1 MSIVNWYNGKVNIS
15 EVEIKNL
22 KLKSNLILLT
32 SAIWTIDNCLV
43 DNITQYL
50 DYETV
55 IFEVQ
60 FYSNIVMTNIILQ
73 NIKVPIIISDI
84 STFKIYGANIY
95 NVSWSQSMIYVISST
110 SVAINSLNV
119 SNSISTSAL
128 SLITIHNSE
137 IDEIS
142 DSYFSQN
149 QYYTFVFMHS
159 NMTVFKN
166 NTLNGISK
174 GIYFKE
180 NSNAIISNWTFSNFV
195 QNVES
200 GGIYKSEINT
210 DGSAI
215 SKFSF
220 IIV

>member
-1 MSIVNWYNGKVNIS
+1 
-15 EVEIKNL
+15 
-22 KLKSNLILLT
+22 
-32 SAIWTIDNCLV
+32 
-43 DNITQYL
+43 
-50 DYETV
+50 
-55 IFEVQ
+55 
-60 FYSNIVMTNIILQ
+60 MTNIILQ

-110 SVAINSLNV
+110 SVAINNLNI
-119 SNSISTSAL
+119 SNSISTSAS

-149 QYYTFVFMHS
+149 QYYTFVFMNS

-166 NTLNGISK
+166 NTLNGINK

-180 NSNAIISNWTFSNFV
+180 NSNATISNWTFSNFV

-210 DGSAI
+210 DGSAV

-220 IIV
+220 III

>member
-1 MSIVNWYNGKVNIS
+1 MSD
-15 EVEIKNL
+15 VEMNNLNL
-22 KLKSNLILLT
+22 KSSLVLLISTT
-32 SAIWTIDNCLV
+32 SQIYNINIV
-43 DNITQYL
+43 NITQVINYTPNIL
-50 DYETV
+50 D
-55 IFEVQ
+55 IQ
-60 FYSNIVMTNIILQ
+60 FNTNLIITNITLQ
-73 NIKVPIIISDI
+73 NIELPIIYSDI
-84 STFKIYGANIY
+84 STFKIYGASMN
-95 NVSWSQSMIYVISST
+95 NVSWSQSMIYIISST
-110 SVAINSLNV
+110 SVVINNLNI
-119 SNSISTSAL
+119 SNSISTSAS

-149 QYYTFVFMHS
+149 QYYTFVFMNS

-166 NTLNGISK
+166 NTLNGINK

-180 NSNAIISNWTFSNFV
+180 NSNATISNWTFSNFV

-215 SKFSF
+215 SKFRFSLF
-220 IIV
+220 RHR

>member
-1 MSIVNWYNGKVNIS
+1 MSD
-15 EVEIKNL
+15 VEMNNLNL
-22 KLKSNLILLT
+22 KSSLVLLISTT
-32 SAIWTIDNCLV
+32 SQIYNINIV
-43 DNITQYL
+43 NITQVINYTPNIL
-50 DYETV
+50 D
-55 IFEVQ
+55 IQ
-60 FYSNIVMTNIILQ
+60 FNTNLNITNITLQ
-73 NIKVPIIISDI
+73 NIELPIIYSDI
-84 STFKIYGANIY
+84 STFKFYGASMN

-110 SVAINSLNV
+110 SVAINNLNI
-119 SNSISTSAL
+119 SNSISTSAS

-149 QYYTFVFMHS
+149 QYYTFAFMNS

-166 NTLNGISK
+166 NTLNGINK

-180 NSNAIISNWTFSNFV
+180 NSNATISNWTFSNFV

-220 IIV
+220 III

>member
-1 MSIVNWYNGKVNIS
+1 
-15 EVEIKNL
+15 
-22 KLKSNLILLT
+22 
-32 SAIWTIDNCLV
+32 
-43 DNITQYL
+43 
-50 DYETV
+50 
-55 IFEVQ
+55 
-60 FYSNIVMTNIILQ
+60 MTNIILQ

-215 SKFSF
+215 QLFK
-220 IIV
+220 IN

>member
-1 MSIVNWYNGKVNIS
+1 MSIVNWYNGEVNIS

-32 SAIWTIDNCLV
+32 SAIWTIENCLV

-50 DYETV
+50 DHATV
-55 IFEVQ
+55 ILEVE
-60 FYSNIVMTNIILQ
+60 FYSNIVMTNITLQ
-73 NIKVPIIISDI
+73 NIKIPIIISDI
-84 STFKIYGANIY
+84 STFKIYGVNIY

-119 SNSISTSAL
+119 SNSISTSAH
-128 SLITIHNSE
+128 SLITIHKSE

-142 DSYFSQN
+142 DSYFNHN
-149 QYYTFVFMHS
+149 QYYTFEFINS
-159 NMTVFKN
+159 NLTVFKN
-166 NTLNGISK
+166 NTLNGINK

-180 NSNAIISNWTFSNFV
+180 NSNATISNWTFSNFV

-215 SKFSF
+215 SKFSS
-220 IIV
+220 VSV